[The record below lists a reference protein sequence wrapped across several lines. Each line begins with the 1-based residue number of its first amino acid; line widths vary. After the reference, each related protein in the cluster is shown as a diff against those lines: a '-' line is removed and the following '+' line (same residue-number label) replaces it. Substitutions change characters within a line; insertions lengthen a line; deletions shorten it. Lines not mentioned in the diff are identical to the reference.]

1 MKNNYVSPFSA
12 RYASEYM
19 SSLFSAQTRIETWRR
34 LWVELARAESDLGL
48 PITKEQVKALEEHI
62 TDIDFDYAAEK
73 EKEFKHDVMAHIHA
87 YGAVAPEAAGIIH
100 REQFNEIPPHVEYSL
115 TEKGRDFLPL
125 LTSLAEWAVKDME
138 RESLPPSCA
147 QCLETE

>member
-1 MKNNYVSPFSA
+1 MTKRTNKRTEKASLCPLKHLMNTFSGKWKIPILCILA
-12 RYASEYM
+12 GETAQRYS
-19 SSLFSAQTRIETWRR
+19 TVKRR
-34 LWVELARAESDLGL
+34 LGNV
-48 PITKEQVKALEEHI
+48 T
-62 TDIDFDYAAEK
+62 
-73 EKEFKHDVMAHIHA
+73 DVMLSQSLHDL
-87 YGAVAPEAAGIIH
+87 EAAGIIH